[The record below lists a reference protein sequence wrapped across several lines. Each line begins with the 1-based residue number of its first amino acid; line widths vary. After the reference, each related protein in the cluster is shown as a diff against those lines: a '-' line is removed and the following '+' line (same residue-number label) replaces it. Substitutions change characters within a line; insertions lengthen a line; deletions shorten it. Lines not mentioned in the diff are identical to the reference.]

1 MSYPVALW
9 PMTRKLATD
18 VEQNGK
24 PWSGMYMQQTTYKHD
39 YNPAG
44 GYKTQI
50 SPRNRQ
56 TNYPYG
62 ADAPK
67 ADIPGPYN
75 NFRPRYG
82 DPLPQH
88 IRDQLRNYLD
98 GQRFDDQPLTDRQR
112 IKRGEEWIGGRRYD
126 EPMTDR
132 GVYGPPRRQ
141 YYERERGRDLSP
153 YRGDDRI
160 YNVLDDGRR
169 TSLDR
174 PINRNRDNEF
184 ERQNLRLGRHT
195 SLDRYDLMD
204 KRKENLKQY
213 QDRGRNGSPERYYDR
228 GRDNGRGRDFDRR
241 RDESPGKFREW
252 DRDRNGYNGYNDR
265 YSRLFR
271 DKFKY
276 LDLYERPAQPM
287 IDSYAD
293 HRKMTDRTTYKDYGE
308 FLQEKIKLDELKKQ
322 PVEYPA
328 ANLRDHLT
336 HRETYREQM
345 HGPEMVRKPYNSQDK
360 LLERERQLEAQIR
373 REMEKIELH
382 DGNFKPWARDAKN
395 PTHHVGPNY
404 EQEKYFGSSERQEV
418 RPRTVPSDQALYDE
432 EPKSTNSGVYLFI
445 RTNKLAKADVVKA
458 LQEGRSVLANSY
470 GQLKGIATNREI
482 QLLEGQEGWN
492 IRANMTRTGD
502 YWLERSQDS
511 TVIDDMILVIWF
523 PTFNDAEKW
532 VISERKFK
540 TPSFP
545 EPYGSDVMILPLNDS
560 QPQERIAYTYITTEY
575 PRQLDPVMFRE
586 NFVPKIKEVLYKHGN
601 DGFFIQSVGAKV
613 IRGHWVKPS
622 SLITTIRFNTR
633 QDALNFFLDP
643 EYKQIRQEIS
653 RRIEQLPVYMNWFK
667 PVSFMFTL
675 DKYV

>member
-1 MSYPVALW
+1 MSY
-9 PMTRKLATD
+9 
-18 VEQNGK
+18 EQNVK

-44 GYKTQI
+44 GI

-160 YNVLDDGRR
+160 YNVLDNGRR

-204 KRKENLKQY
+204 KRKENLKQYIQNRRRDPFEGLY

-328 ANLRDHLT
+328 ANL
-336 HRETYREQM
+336 
-345 HGPEMVRKPYNSQDK
+345 
-360 LLERERQLEAQIR
+360 
-373 REMEKIELH
+373 
-382 DGNFKPWARDAKN
+382 
-395 PTHHVGPNY
+395 GPNY

-643 EYKQIRQEIS
+643 EYKQIRLEIS

>member
-1 MSYPVALW
+1 MSY
-9 PMTRKLATD
+9 
-18 VEQNGK
+18 EQNGK

-44 GYKTQI
+44 GI

-195 SLDRYDLMD
+195 SLDRFEIPA
-204 KRKENLKQY
+204 RENY

-241 RDESPGKFREW
+241 RDESPGK
-252 DRDRNGYNGYNDR
+252 

-395 PTHHVGPNY
+395 PTHHV
-404 EQEKYFGSSERQEV
+404 
-418 RPRTVPSDQALYDE
+418 
-432 EPKSTNSGVYLFI
+432 PKSTNSGVYLFI

>member
-1 MSYPVALW
+1 MSY
-9 PMTRKLATD
+9 
-18 VEQNGK
+18 EQNGK

-44 GYKTQI
+44 GI

-132 GVYGPPRRQ
+132 GQ

-174 PINRNRDNEF
+174 
-184 ERQNLRLGRHT
+184 
-195 SLDRYDLMD
+195 
-204 KRKENLKQY
+204 Y

-395 PTHHVGPNY
+395 PTHHV
-404 EQEKYFGSSERQEV
+404 
-418 RPRTVPSDQALYDE
+418 
-432 EPKSTNSGVYLFI
+432 PKSTNSGVYLFI

>member
-1 MSYPVALW
+1 MSY
-9 PMTRKLATD
+9 
-18 VEQNGK
+18 EQNGK

-44 GYKTQI
+44 GI

-174 PINRNRDNEF
+174 
-184 ERQNLRLGRHT
+184 
-195 SLDRYDLMD
+195 
-204 KRKENLKQY
+204 Y

-395 PTHHVGPNY
+395 PTHHV
-404 EQEKYFGSSERQEV
+404 
-418 RPRTVPSDQALYDE
+418 
-432 EPKSTNSGVYLFI
+432 PKSTNSGVYLFI

>member
-1 MSYPVALW
+1 EMSY
-9 PMTRKLATD
+9 KLATD
-18 VEQNGK
+18 V
-24 PWSGMYMQQTTYKHD
+24 YMQQTTYKHD

-44 GYKTQI
+44 GI

-88 IRDQLRNYLD
+88 IRDQ
-98 GQRFDDQPLTDRQR
+98 R

-132 GVYGPPRRQ
+132 GQ

-204 KRKENLKQY
+204 KRKENLKHYIQNRRRDPFEGLY

-241 RDESPGKFREW
+241 RDESPGKY
-252 DRDRNGYNGYNDR
+252 D
-265 YSRLFR
+265 
-271 DKFKY
+271 
-276 LDLYERPAQPM
+276 RPAQPM

-328 ANLRDHLT
+328 ANL
-336 HRETYREQM
+336 
-345 HGPEMVRKPYNSQDK
+345 
-360 LLERERQLEAQIR
+360 
-373 REMEKIELH
+373 
-382 DGNFKPWARDAKN
+382 
-395 PTHHVGPNY
+395 
-404 EQEKYFGSSERQEV
+404 
-418 RPRTVPSDQALYDE
+418 
-432 EPKSTNSGVYLFI
+432 PKSTNSGVYLFI

>member
-1 MSYPVALW
+1 MSYSIDLW
-9 PMTRKLATD
+9 PLSR
-18 VEQNGK
+18 
-24 PWSGMYMQQTTYKHD
+24 YMQQTTYKHD
-39 YNPAG
+39 YNSG
-44 GYKTQI
+44 GI

-67 ADIPGPYN
+67 ADIPGPYT
-75 NFRPRYG
+75 NFRPRFA

-88 IRDQLRNYLD
+88 IRDLD
-98 GQRFDDQPLTDRQR
+98 GQRFDDQPLTERQR
-112 IKRGEEWIGGRRYD
+112 VKRGEEWIGGRRYD
-126 EPMTDR
+126 EPLTDR
-132 GVYGPPRRQ
+132 GVYEPRRPQ
-141 YYERERGRDLSP
+141 YYDRDRGRDVSP
-153 YRGDDRI
+153 YRRDDRI

-174 PINRNRDNEF
+174 PINRDSENDL

-204 KRKENLKQY
+204 KRKTNLKQY
-213 QDRGRNGSPERYYDR
+213 MEGRRRDPFEGMFQERARNGSPERYYDR
-228 GRDNGRGRDFDRR
+228 GRANERGRDYDRGR
-241 RDESPGKFREW
+241 NESPTKFREY
-252 DRDRNGYNGYNDR
+252 DRDRNAYNGYNDR
-265 YSRLFR
+265 YE
-271 DKFKY
+271 K
-276 LDLYERPAQPM
+276 PMQPM

-293 HRKMTDRTTYKDYGE
+293 RRMTDRTTYKDYGE

-336 HRETYREQM
+336 HRDTYREQM
-345 HGPEMVRKPYNSQDK
+345 HGPEPPSKSYNSREGM
-360 LLERERQLEAQIR
+360 LERERQLEAQIR
-373 REMEKIELH
+373 REMQKIELH

-395 PTHHVGPNY
+395 PTHHV
-404 EQEKYFGSSERQEV
+404 
-418 RPRTVPSDQALYDE
+418 
-432 EPKSTNSGVYLFI
+432 PKSTNSGVYLFI

-470 GQLKGIATNREI
+470 GQLKGVATNREI
-482 QLLEGQEGWN
+482 QLLEGNEGWN
-492 IRANMTRTGD
+492 TRASMTRTGD
-502 YWLERSQDS
+502 FWLDRSQDS
-511 TVIDDMILVIWF
+511 TEIDDMILVIWF

-545 EPYGSDVMILPLNDS
+545 ESYGSDVMILPLNDS
-560 QPQERIAYTYITTEY
+560 QPQERIAYTYLMTEY

-586 NFVPKIKEVLYKHGN
+586 VFVPKIKEVLLRKFGI

-613 IRGHWVKPS
+613 IRGHWIKPS
-622 SLITTIRFNTR
+622 SLVTCIRFNTR
-633 QDALNFFLDP
+633 KEALDLFLDP
-643 EYKQIRQEIS
+643 EYKQIRQEIH
-653 RRIEQLPVYMNWFK
+653 RRIEQLPFHVNWFK
-667 PVSFMFTL
+667 PVSFLFTL

>member
-1 MSYPVALW
+1 MSY
-9 PMTRKLATD
+9 
-18 VEQNGK
+18 EQNVK

-44 GYKTQI
+44 GI

-88 IRDQLRNYLD
+88 IRDLD

-132 GVYGPPRRQ
+132 GQ

-153 YRGDDRI
+153 YR
-160 YNVLDDGRR
+160 
-169 TSLDR
+169 
-174 PINRNRDNEF
+174 
-184 ERQNLRLGRHT
+184 
-195 SLDRYDLMD
+195 
-204 KRKENLKQY
+204 Y

-241 RDESPGKFREW
+241 RDESPGK
-252 DRDRNGYNGYNDR
+252 
-265 YSRLFR
+265 
-271 DKFKY
+271 
-276 LDLYERPAQPM
+276 YERPAQPM

-328 ANLRDHLT
+328 ANL
-336 HRETYREQM
+336 
-345 HGPEMVRKPYNSQDK
+345 
-360 LLERERQLEAQIR
+360 
-373 REMEKIELH
+373 
-382 DGNFKPWARDAKN
+382 
-395 PTHHVGPNY
+395 
-404 EQEKYFGSSERQEV
+404 
-418 RPRTVPSDQALYDE
+418 
-432 EPKSTNSGVYLFI
+432 PKSTNSGVYLFI

>member
-1 MSYPVALW
+1 MATNDSFRYTNSKLDTVEAGIEVVKAKVGLVDEKVGAMAEDWKTYGSKIHELEDNIHYHDTKMDEFRTREEIHSAKLRNFEEELSKLRAQNNRLQDDLW
-9 PMTRKLATD
+9 TMHK
-18 VEQNGK
+18 
-24 PWSGMYMQQTTYKHD
+24 
-39 YNPAG
+39 
-44 GYKTQI
+44 
-50 SPRNRQ
+50 SPRFNE
-56 TNYPYG
+56 
-62 ADAPK
+62 D
-67 ADIPGPYN
+67 
-75 NFRPRYG
+75 
-82 DPLPQH
+82 
-88 IRDQLRNYLD
+88 
-98 GQRFDDQPLTDRQR
+98 
-112 IKRGEEWIGGRRYD
+112 
-126 EPMTDR
+126 
-132 GVYGPPRRQ
+132 
-141 YYERERGRDLSP
+141 GRDRAKYYSP
-153 YRGDDRI
+153 NDKND
-160 YNVLDDGRR
+160 
-169 TSLDR
+169 T
-174 PINRNRDNEF
+174 
-184 ERQNLRLGRHT
+184 
-195 SLDRYDLMD
+195 D
-204 KRKENLKQY
+204 KRNV
-213 QDRGRNGSPERYYDR
+213 
-228 GRDNGRGRDFDRR
+228 DF
-241 RDESPGKFREW
+241 
-252 DRDRNGYNGYNDR
+252 
-265 YSRLFR
+265 
-271 DKFKY
+271 
-276 LDLYERPAQPM
+276 Q
-287 IDSYAD
+287 
-293 HRKMTDRTTYKDYGE
+293 
-308 FLQEKIKLDELKKQ
+308 
-322 PVEYPA
+322 
-328 ANLRDHLT
+328 RDHLT

-395 PTHHVGPNY
+395 PTHHV
-404 EQEKYFGSSERQEV
+404 
-418 RPRTVPSDQALYDE
+418 
-432 EPKSTNSGVYLFI
+432 PKSTNSGVYLFI

>member
-1 MSYPVALW
+1 MSY
-9 PMTRKLATD
+9 
-18 VEQNGK
+18 EQNGK

-44 GYKTQI
+44 GI

-213 QDRGRNGSPERYYDR
+213 IQNRRRDPFEGLYQDRGRNGSPERYYDR

-241 RDESPGKFREW
+241 RDESPGK
-252 DRDRNGYNGYNDR
+252 
-265 YSRLFR
+265 
-271 DKFKY
+271 
-276 LDLYERPAQPM
+276 YERPAQPM

-395 PTHHVGPNY
+395 PTHHV
-404 EQEKYFGSSERQEV
+404 
-418 RPRTVPSDQALYDE
+418 
-432 EPKSTNSGVYLFI
+432 PKSTNSGVYLFI

>member
-1 MSYPVALW
+1 MSY
-9 PMTRKLATD
+9 
-18 VEQNGK
+18 EQNGK

-44 GYKTQI
+44 GI

-88 IRDQLRNYLD
+88 IRDQ
-98 GQRFDDQPLTDRQR
+98 R

-132 GVYGPPRRQ
+132 GQ

-153 YRGDDRI
+153 YR
-160 YNVLDDGRR
+160 
-169 TSLDR
+169 
-174 PINRNRDNEF
+174 
-184 ERQNLRLGRHT
+184 
-195 SLDRYDLMD
+195 
-204 KRKENLKQY
+204 Y

-395 PTHHVGPNY
+395 PTHHV
-404 EQEKYFGSSERQEV
+404 
-418 RPRTVPSDQALYDE
+418 
-432 EPKSTNSGVYLFI
+432 PKSTNSGVYLFI

>member
-1 MSYPVALW
+1 MSY
-9 PMTRKLATD
+9 
-18 VEQNGK
+18 EQNVK

-44 GYKTQI
+44 GI

-88 IRDQLRNYLD
+88 IRDQ
-98 GQRFDDQPLTDRQR
+98 R

-132 GVYGPPRRQ
+132 GQ

-160 YNVLDDGRR
+160 YNVLDNGRR

-204 KRKENLKQY
+204 KRKENLKQYIQNRRRDPFEGLY

-395 PTHHVGPNY
+395 PTHHV
-404 EQEKYFGSSERQEV
+404 
-418 RPRTVPSDQALYDE
+418 
-432 EPKSTNSGVYLFI
+432 PKSTNSGVYLFI

-643 EYKQIRQEIS
+643 EYKQIRLEIS

>member
-1 MSYPVALW
+1 MSY
-9 PMTRKLATD
+9 
-18 VEQNGK
+18 EQNVK

-44 GYKTQI
+44 GI

-160 YNVLDDGRR
+160 YNVLDNGRR

-174 PINRNRDNEF
+174 
-184 ERQNLRLGRHT
+184 
-195 SLDRYDLMD
+195 
-204 KRKENLKQY
+204 Y

-395 PTHHVGPNY
+395 PTHHV
-404 EQEKYFGSSERQEV
+404 
-418 RPRTVPSDQALYDE
+418 
-432 EPKSTNSGVYLFI
+432 PKSTNSGVYLFI

-643 EYKQIRQEIS
+643 EYKQIRLEIS

>member
-1 MSYPVALW
+1 MSY
-9 PMTRKLATD
+9 
-18 VEQNGK
+18 EQNGK

-44 GYKTQI
+44 GI

-153 YRGDDRI
+153 YR
-160 YNVLDDGRR
+160 
-169 TSLDR
+169 
-174 PINRNRDNEF
+174 
-184 ERQNLRLGRHT
+184 
-195 SLDRYDLMD
+195 
-204 KRKENLKQY
+204 Y

-395 PTHHVGPNY
+395 PTHHV
-404 EQEKYFGSSERQEV
+404 
-418 RPRTVPSDQALYDE
+418 
-432 EPKSTNSGVYLFI
+432 PKSTNSGVYLFI

>member
-1 MSYPVALW
+1 MSY
-9 PMTRKLATD
+9 
-18 VEQNGK
+18 EQNGK

-44 GYKTQI
+44 GI

-174 PINRNRDNEF
+174 
-184 ERQNLRLGRHT
+184 
-195 SLDRYDLMD
+195 
-204 KRKENLKQY
+204 Y

-241 RDESPGKFREW
+241 RDESPGK
-252 DRDRNGYNGYNDR
+252 
-265 YSRLFR
+265 
-271 DKFKY
+271 
-276 LDLYERPAQPM
+276 YERPAQPM

-395 PTHHVGPNY
+395 PTHHV
-404 EQEKYFGSSERQEV
+404 
-418 RPRTVPSDQALYDE
+418 
-432 EPKSTNSGVYLFI
+432 PKSTNSGVYLFI

>member
-1 MSYPVALW
+1 MSY
-9 PMTRKLATD
+9 
-18 VEQNGK
+18 EQNVK

-39 YNPAG
+39 YNSG
-44 GYKTQI
+44 GI

-67 ADIPGPYN
+67 ADIPGPYT
-75 NFRPRYG
+75 NFRPRFA

-88 IRDQLRNYLD
+88 IRDLD
-98 GQRFDDQPLTDRQR
+98 GQRFDDQPLTERQR
-112 IKRGEEWIGGRRYD
+112 VKRGEEWIGGRRYD
-126 EPMTDR
+126 EPLTDR
-132 GVYGPPRRQ
+132 GQ
-141 YYERERGRDLSP
+141 YYDRDRGRDVSP
-153 YRGDDRI
+153 YRRDDRI

-174 PINRNRDNEF
+174 PINRDSENDL

-204 KRKENLKQY
+204 KRKTNLKQY
-213 QDRGRNGSPERYYDR
+213 MEGRRRDPFEGMFQERARNGSPERYYDR
-228 GRDNGRGRDFDRR
+228 GRANERGRDYDRGR
-241 RDESPGKFREW
+241 NESPTKFREY
-252 DRDRNGYNGYNDR
+252 DRDRNAYNGYNDR
-265 YSRLFR
+265 YE
-271 DKFKY
+271 K
-276 LDLYERPAQPM
+276 PMQPM

-293 HRKMTDRTTYKDYGE
+293 RRMTDRTTYKDYGE

-336 HRETYREQM
+336 HRDTYREQM
-345 HGPEMVRKPYNSQDK
+345 HGPEPPSKSYNSREGM
-360 LLERERQLEAQIR
+360 LERERQLEAQIR
-373 REMEKIELH
+373 REMQKIELH

-395 PTHHVGPNY
+395 PTHHV
-404 EQEKYFGSSERQEV
+404 
-418 RPRTVPSDQALYDE
+418 
-432 EPKSTNSGVYLFI
+432 PKSTNSGVYLFI

-470 GQLKGIATNREI
+470 GQLKGVATNREI
-482 QLLEGQEGWN
+482 QLLEGNEGWN
-492 IRANMTRTGD
+492 TRASMTRTGD
-502 YWLERSQDS
+502 FWLDRSQDS
-511 TVIDDMILVIWF
+511 TEIDDMILVIWF

-545 EPYGSDVMILPLNDS
+545 ESYGSDVMILPLNDS
-560 QPQERIAYTYITTEY
+560 QPQERIAYTYLMTEY

-586 NFVPKIKEVLYKHGN
+586 VFVPKIKEVLLRKFGI

-613 IRGHWVKPS
+613 IRGHWIKPS
-622 SLITTIRFNTR
+622 SLVTCIRFNTR
-633 QDALNFFLDP
+633 KEALDLFLDP
-643 EYKQIRQEIS
+643 EYKQIRQEIH
-653 RRIEQLPVYMNWFK
+653 RRIEQLPFHVNWFK
-667 PVSFMFTL
+667 PVSFLFTL

>member
-1 MSYPVALW
+1 MSYSIDLW
-9 PMTRKLATD
+9 PLSR
-18 VEQNGK
+18 
-24 PWSGMYMQQTTYKHD
+24 YMQQSTYRHD
-39 YNPAG
+39 FVPTNG
-44 GYKTQI
+44 I

-67 ADIPGPYN
+67 ADIPGPYT
-75 NFRPRYG
+75 NFRPRFA

-88 IRDQLRNYLD
+88 IRDLD
-98 GQRFDDQPLTDRQR
+98 GQRFDDQPLTERQR
-112 IKRGEEWIGGRRYD
+112 VKRGEEWIGGRRYD
-126 EPMTDR
+126 EPLTDR
-132 GVYGPPRRQ
+132 GVYEPRRPQ
-141 YYERERGRDLSP
+141 YYDRDRGRDVSP
-153 YRGDDRI
+153 YRRDDRI

-174 PINRNRDNEF
+174 PINRDSENDL

-204 KRKENLKQY
+204 KRKTNLKQY
-213 QDRGRNGSPERYYDR
+213 MEGRRRDPFEGMFQERARNGSPERYYDR
-228 GRDNGRGRDFDRR
+228 GRANERGRDYDRGR
-241 RDESPGKFREW
+241 NESPTKFREY
-252 DRDRNGYNGYNDR
+252 DRDRNAYNGYNDR
-265 YSRLFR
+265 YE
-271 DKFKY
+271 K
-276 LDLYERPAQPM
+276 PMQPM

-293 HRKMTDRTTYKDYGE
+293 RRMTDRTTYKDYGE

-336 HRETYREQM
+336 HRDTYREQM
-345 HGPEMVRKPYNSQDK
+345 HGPEPPSKSYNSREGM
-360 LLERERQLEAQIR
+360 LERERQLEAQIR
-373 REMEKIELH
+373 REMQKIELH

-395 PTHHVGPNY
+395 PTHHV
-404 EQEKYFGSSERQEV
+404 
-418 RPRTVPSDQALYDE
+418 
-432 EPKSTNSGVYLFI
+432 PKSTNSGVYLFI

-470 GQLKGIATNREI
+470 GQLKGVATNREI
-482 QLLEGQEGWN
+482 QLLEGNEGWN
-492 IRANMTRTGD
+492 TRASMTRTGD
-502 YWLERSQDS
+502 FWLDRSQDS
-511 TVIDDMILVIWF
+511 TEIDDMILVIWF

-545 EPYGSDVMILPLNDS
+545 ESYGSDVMILPLNDS
-560 QPQERIAYTYITTEY
+560 QPQERIAYTYLMTEY

-586 NFVPKIKEVLYKHGN
+586 VFVPKIKEVLLRKFGI

-613 IRGHWVKPS
+613 IRGHWIKPS
-622 SLITTIRFNTR
+622 SLVTCIRFNTR
-633 QDALNFFLDP
+633 KEALDLFLDP
-643 EYKQIRQEIS
+643 EYKQIRQEIH
-653 RRIEQLPVYMNWFK
+653 RRIEQLPFHVNWFK
-667 PVSFMFTL
+667 PVSFLFTL

>member
-1 MSYPVALW
+1 MSY
-9 PMTRKLATD
+9 
-18 VEQNGK
+18 EQNVK

-44 GYKTQI
+44 GI

-88 IRDQLRNYLD
+88 IRDQ
-98 GQRFDDQPLTDRQR
+98 R

-132 GVYGPPRRQ
+132 GQ

-153 YRGDDRI
+153 YR
-160 YNVLDDGRR
+160 
-169 TSLDR
+169 
-174 PINRNRDNEF
+174 
-184 ERQNLRLGRHT
+184 
-195 SLDRYDLMD
+195 
-204 KRKENLKQY
+204 Y

-395 PTHHVGPNY
+395 PTHHV
-404 EQEKYFGSSERQEV
+404 
-418 RPRTVPSDQALYDE
+418 
-432 EPKSTNSGVYLFI
+432 PKSTNSGVYLFI

-643 EYKQIRQEIS
+643 EYKQIRLEIS

>member
-1 MSYPVALW
+1 MSY
-9 PMTRKLATD
+9 
-18 VEQNGK
+18 EQNVK

-44 GYKTQI
+44 GI

-160 YNVLDDGRR
+160 YNVLDNGRR

-195 SLDRYDLMD
+195 SLDRFEIPA
-204 KRKENLKQY
+204 RENY

-241 RDESPGKFREW
+241 RDESPGK
-252 DRDRNGYNGYNDR
+252 

-395 PTHHVGPNY
+395 PTHHV
-404 EQEKYFGSSERQEV
+404 
-418 RPRTVPSDQALYDE
+418 
-432 EPKSTNSGVYLFI
+432 PKSTNSGVYLFI

-643 EYKQIRQEIS
+643 EYKQIRLEIS

>member
-1 MSYPVALW
+1 MSY
-9 PMTRKLATD
+9 
-18 VEQNGK
+18 EQNVK

-44 GYKTQI
+44 GI

-160 YNVLDDGRR
+160 YNVLDNGRR

-174 PINRNRDNEF
+174 
-184 ERQNLRLGRHT
+184 
-195 SLDRYDLMD
+195 
-204 KRKENLKQY
+204 Y

-241 RDESPGKFREW
+241 RDESPGK
-252 DRDRNGYNGYNDR
+252 

-395 PTHHVGPNY
+395 PTHHV
-404 EQEKYFGSSERQEV
+404 
-418 RPRTVPSDQALYDE
+418 
-432 EPKSTNSGVYLFI
+432 PKSTNSGVYLFI

-643 EYKQIRQEIS
+643 EYKQIRLEIS

>member
-1 MSYPVALW
+1 MSY
-9 PMTRKLATD
+9 
-18 VEQNGK
+18 EQNVK

-44 GYKTQI
+44 GI

-132 GVYGPPRRQ
+132 GQ

-160 YNVLDDGRR
+160 YNVLDNGRR

-174 PINRNRDNEF
+174 
-184 ERQNLRLGRHT
+184 
-195 SLDRYDLMD
+195 
-204 KRKENLKQY
+204 Y

-395 PTHHVGPNY
+395 PTHHV
-404 EQEKYFGSSERQEV
+404 
-418 RPRTVPSDQALYDE
+418 
-432 EPKSTNSGVYLFI
+432 PKSTNSGVYLFI

-643 EYKQIRQEIS
+643 EYKQIRLEIS

>member
-204 KRKENLKQY
+204 KRKENLKHYIQNRRRDPFEGLY

-276 LDLYERPAQPM
+276 LDLYDRPAQPM

-418 RPRTVPSDQALYDE
+418 RPRTVPSGQALYDE

-482 QLLEGQEGWN
+482 SLLEGRPDGWTHQPSVDQERTWN
-492 IRANMTRTGD
+492 I
-502 YWLERSQDS
+502 
-511 TVIDDMILVIWF
+511 DDIVLVIWF
-523 PTFNDAEKW
+523 PTSKEAEMWLRHEKHF
-532 VISERKFK
+532 RNAA
-540 TPSFP
+540 FP
-545 EPYGSDVMILPLNDS
+545 EFYGSDVVSLPINWNPTNDRHY
-560 QPQERIAYTYITTEY
+560 PTFLVTEFEGIV
-575 PRQLDPVMFRE
+575 DPDQFRE
-586 NFVPKIKEVLYKHGN
+586 KFAVNMSDVLHRHEAERFVIQTVGIKHL
-601 DGFFIQSVGAKV
+601 
-613 IRGHWVKPS
+613 RG
-622 SLITTIRFNTR
+622 
-633 QDALNFFLDP
+633 
-643 EYKQIRQEIS
+643 
-653 RRIEQLPVYMNWFK
+653 NWFK
-667 PVSFMFTL
+667 PKSVVTCTRFPSSEAALRFFHDPEYERLRRSVRDISKNRTTVMFTL
-675 DKYV
+675 TERPV

>member
-1 MSYPVALW
+1 MSY
-9 PMTRKLATD
+9 
-18 VEQNGK
+18 EQNGK

-44 GYKTQI
+44 GI

-132 GVYGPPRRQ
+132 GQ

-153 YRGDDRI
+153 YR
-160 YNVLDDGRR
+160 
-169 TSLDR
+169 
-174 PINRNRDNEF
+174 
-184 ERQNLRLGRHT
+184 
-195 SLDRYDLMD
+195 
-204 KRKENLKQY
+204 Y

-395 PTHHVGPNY
+395 PTHHV
-404 EQEKYFGSSERQEV
+404 
-418 RPRTVPSDQALYDE
+418 
-432 EPKSTNSGVYLFI
+432 PKSTNSGVYLFI

>member
-1 MSYPVALW
+1 
-9 PMTRKLATD
+9 MTR
-18 VEQNGK
+18 
-24 PWSGMYMQQTTYKHD
+24 YMQQTTYKHD

-44 GYKTQI
+44 GI

-88 IRDQLRNYLD
+88 IRDLD

-132 GVYGPPRRQ
+132 GQ

-153 YRGDDRI
+153 YR
-160 YNVLDDGRR
+160 
-169 TSLDR
+169 
-174 PINRNRDNEF
+174 
-184 ERQNLRLGRHT
+184 
-195 SLDRYDLMD
+195 
-204 KRKENLKQY
+204 Y

-241 RDESPGKFREW
+241 RDESPGKY
-252 DRDRNGYNGYNDR
+252 D
-265 YSRLFR
+265 
-271 DKFKY
+271 
-276 LDLYERPAQPM
+276 RPAQPM

-328 ANLRDHLT
+328 ANL
-336 HRETYREQM
+336 
-345 HGPEMVRKPYNSQDK
+345 
-360 LLERERQLEAQIR
+360 
-373 REMEKIELH
+373 
-382 DGNFKPWARDAKN
+382 
-395 PTHHVGPNY
+395 
-404 EQEKYFGSSERQEV
+404 
-418 RPRTVPSDQALYDE
+418 
-432 EPKSTNSGVYLFI
+432 PKSTNSGVYLFI